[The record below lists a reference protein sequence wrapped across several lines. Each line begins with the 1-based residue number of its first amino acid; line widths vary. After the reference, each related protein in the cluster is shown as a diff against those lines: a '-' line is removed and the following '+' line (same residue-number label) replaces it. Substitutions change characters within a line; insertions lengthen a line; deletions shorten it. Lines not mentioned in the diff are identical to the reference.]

1 MLRLNQLDEKISL
14 INEIPTAVSIERS
27 RIWEI
32 NMKKYTNI
40 KDLSNLKGIIKDA
53 ILLKKTPYK
62 YQDLGK
68 HKTLVMLF
76 FNASL
81 RTRLSTE
88 KAAKNLGMNVMV
100 LNVNDAWN
108 LEFEDGTVMNA
119 NTSEHIKE
127 AAAVISQYGDVIAVR
142 AFPTLK
148 DKEKD
153 ASEYI
158 LNNFVKYATVP
169 IINMES
175 ATAHPLQAL
184 TDAITISELAKK
196 ERPKVV
202 LSWAPHPKA
211 LPQAVANSFVELMQ
225 NMEVDLTITHPAGYE
240 LNPEITK
247 NTTLNYNQEDALKDA
262 DFVYVKN
269 WSSYSD
275 YGTVLSQDKQ
285 WMMTKEKLGVAK
297 FMHCLPVR
305 RNVVVEDAVLDSE
318 NSVVIKQANN
328 RTFAAQIVLKQIL
341 ENL

>member
-1 MLRLNQLDEKISL
+1 
-14 INEIPTAVSIERS
+14 
-27 RIWEI
+27 
-32 NMKKYTNI
+32 MKKYTTI
-40 KDLSNLKGIIKDA
+40 KDISNLSETIKEA
-53 ILLKKTPYK
+53 ILLKMNPFEHEN
-62 YQDLGK
+62 LGK

-108 LEFEDGTVMNA
+108 LEFEDGTIMNA

-127 AAAVISQYGDVIAVR
+127 AARVISQYADVIAVR
-142 AFPTLK
+142 AFPTLTDKQK
-148 DKEKD
+148 DE
-153 ASEYI
+153 SEYVMNSFI
-158 LNNFVKYATVP
+158 KFATVP

-184 TDAITISELAKK
+184 ADAITISELADKPK
-196 ERPKVV
+196 PKVV
-202 LSWAPHPKA
+202 LSWAPHPRA
-211 LPQAVANSFVELMQ
+211 LPQAVANSFVEMMQ
-225 NMEVDLTITHPAGYE
+225 EMDVDFAITHPKGYE

-247 NTTLNYNQEDALKDA
+247 GTKIIYDQEEALNGA

-269 WSSYSD
+269 WSNYRD
-275 YGTVLSQDKQ
+275 YGKVLNKDAN
-285 WMMTKEKLGVAK
+285 WMMTKNKLGNAK

-305 RNVVVEDAVLDSE
+305 RNVVVEDAVLDGE
-318 NSVVIKQANN
+318 NSVVIEQANN
-328 RTFAAQIVLKQIL
+328 RTFAAQILLKQIL